1 MPKILSVLD
10 SINVSAGYV
19 RPVREGEEVLN
30 AGLVISVDIE
40 QKEGNI
46 LHIQGLVLQTS
57 GIANQHPY

>member
-10 SINVSAGYV
+10 STNVRAGYV
-19 RPVREGEEVLN
+19 RSVREGEEVLS
-30 AGLVISVDIE
+30 AVLVISMGVK